1 MKNQLSAVLGA
12 IDKDTRDV
20 QVAQEKVFG
29 LNDLN
34 NIVINV
40 IQKPTARKAIN
51 TKADEIKLSINN
63 TPNATDEEKQNALDK
78 VHAIVNDAQNKIRE
92 AKADS
97 EVMVAKTDAISLLS
111 VINPEVQV
119 KPFAL
124 DEIQQQ
130 ANNQKSKINNNSEV
144 TKEEKDAAILLV
156 DDLIKQSEVRLDAAT
171 KTNKLKILK

>member
-1 MKNQLSAVLGA
+1 MMPKIKSVKLKQ
-12 IDKDTRDV
+12 
-20 QVAQEKVFG
+20 
-29 LNDLN
+29 
-34 NIVINV
+34 IV
-40 IQKPTARKAIN
+40 
-51 TKADEIKLSINN
+51 KLWSL
-63 TPNATDEEKQNALDK
+63 KQMQFL
-78 VHAIVNDAQNKIRE
+78 
-92 AKADS
+92 
-97 EVMVAKTDAISLLS
+97 LLS

-171 KTNKLKILK
+171 KTNKLKILKMILLIKF

>member
-1 MKNQLSAVLGA
+1 
-12 IDKDTRDV
+12 
-20 QVAQEKVFG
+20 
-29 LNDLN
+29 
-34 NIVINV
+34 
-40 IQKPTARKAIN
+40 
-51 TKADEIKLSINN
+51 
-63 TPNATDEEKQNALDK
+63 
-78 VHAIVNDAQNKIRE
+78 
-92 AKADS
+92 
-97 EVMVAKTDAISLLS
+97 MVAKTDAISLLS

-171 KTNKLKILK
+171 KNQQVEDIKNDIINKILNIEPTNKH

>member
-1 MKNQLSAVLGA
+1 
-12 IDKDTRDV
+12 
-20 QVAQEKVFG
+20 
-29 LNDLN
+29 
-34 NIVINV
+34 
-40 IQKPTARKAIN
+40 
-51 TKADEIKLSINN
+51 
-63 TPNATDEEKQNALDK
+63 
-78 VHAIVNDAQNKIRE
+78 
-92 AKADS
+92 
-97 EVMVAKTDAISLLS
+97 MVAKTDAISLLS

-171 KTNKLKILK
+171 KTNKLKILKMILLIKF

>member
-1 MKNQLSAVLGA
+1 
-12 IDKDTRDV
+12 
-20 QVAQEKVFG
+20 
-29 LNDLN
+29 
-34 NIVINV
+34 
-40 IQKPTARKAIN
+40 
-51 TKADEIKLSINN
+51 
-63 TPNATDEEKQNALDK
+63 
-78 VHAIVNDAQNKIRE
+78 
-92 AKADS
+92 
-97 EVMVAKTDAISLLS
+97 MVAKTDAISLLS

-144 TKEEKDAAILLV
+144 TKEEKMAILLV